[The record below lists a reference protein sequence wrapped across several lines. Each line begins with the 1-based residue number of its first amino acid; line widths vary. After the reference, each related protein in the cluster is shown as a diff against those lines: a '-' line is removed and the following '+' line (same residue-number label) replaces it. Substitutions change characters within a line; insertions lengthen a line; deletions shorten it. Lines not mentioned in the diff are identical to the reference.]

1 MIRAFLFD
9 IGNVLMRF
17 DFLRAASAV
26 APHCDATDAAD
37 VMQRMESV
45 KYGYED
51 GQVSRPE
58 FLQKAFAALGYRGT
72 EAQFI
77 AAWQGIFTENKPMTA
92 LVDSLHGKFP
102 LYLLSNTNDM
112 HVEGF
117 FRDFPVFAKFTGATY
132 SHEAK
137 ASKPHRPIYEIACRT
152 HGLDP
157 RTTFFIDDLAANI
170 ATAREL
176 GFEAHHYH
184 HERHG
189 DLLDALR
196 STGLE
201 ISCQTC
207 GSATQSSCGH

>member
-1 MIRAFLFD
+1 MLRAFLFD
-9 IGNVLMRF
+9 IGNVLVRF
-17 DFLRAASAV
+17 DFLHAARAV
-26 APHCDATDAAD
+26 AALCDASDAGD
-37 VMQRMESV
+37 VMRRMDSV

-51 GQVSRPE
+51 GQVSRAE
-58 FLQKAFAALGYRGT
+58 FLAKAFKALGYRGT
-72 EAQFI
+72 EAQFL

-112 HVEGF
+112 HVEGL

-137 ASKPHRPIYEIACRT
+137 ASKPHRPIYETACRE
-152 HGLDP
+152 HGFDP

-170 ATAREL
+170 ATAREI
-176 GFEAHHYH
+176 GFHAHHYH

-189 DLLDALR
+189 ELLAAVRDA
-196 STGLE
+196 GVE
-201 ISCQTC
+201 I
-207 GSATQSSCGH
+207 

>member
-17 DFLRAASAV
+17 DFSHAVRAV
-26 APHCDATDAAD
+26 APLCDVADAAD
-37 VMQRMESV
+37 LLSRMDSV
-45 KYGYED
+45 KCGYED
-51 GQVSRPE
+51 GQISRAE
-58 FLQKAFAALGYRGT
+58 FLKKSFAALGYRGT
-72 EAQFI
+72 EAQFL
-77 AAWQGIFTENKPMTA
+77 AAWQGIFTENRPMTA

-112 HVEGF
+112 HVEGL

-137 ASKPHRPIYEIACRT
+137 ASKPHRPIYEIACRA

-176 GFEAHHYH
+176 GFQAHHYH

-189 DLLDALR
+189 ELLDALR
-196 STGLE
+196 GTGLE
-201 ISCQTC
+201 P
-207 GSATQSSCGH
+207 GSQGCDSASHPH

>member
-1 MIRAFLFD
+1 
-9 IGNVLMRF
+9 
-17 DFLRAASAV
+17 
-26 APHCDATDAAD
+26 
-37 VMQRMESV
+37 
-45 KYGYED
+45 
-51 GQVSRPE
+51 
-58 FLQKAFAALGYRGT
+58 
-72 EAQFI
+72 
-77 AAWQGIFTENKPMTA
+77 MTA

-137 ASKPHRPIYEIACRT
+137 ASKPHRTIYEIAART
-152 HGLDP
+152 HGLEP
-157 RTTFFIDDLAANI
+157 GATFFIDDLAANI

-176 GFEAHHYH
+176 GFQAHHYD

-201 ISCQTC
+201 MSCQTC